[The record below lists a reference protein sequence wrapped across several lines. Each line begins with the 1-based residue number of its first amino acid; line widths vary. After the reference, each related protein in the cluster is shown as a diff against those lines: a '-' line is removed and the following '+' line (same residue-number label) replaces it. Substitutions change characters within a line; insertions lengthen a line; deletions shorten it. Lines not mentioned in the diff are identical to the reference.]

1 MRFPARFATAIR
13 PAGCQGS
20 SVATMNEVSRA
31 VFLGFSILMLVLV
44 GPDLAAG
51 AQNNSTKDV
60 QLPAEVQGAKVYRLP
75 DGDKSGKANEN
86 PIIYKSLAY
95 QDLNFDRLVLRLS
108 LAVKSVD
115 RDATIQRIYF
125 QDIRVNGVPVQVQ
138 AFEKEFK
145 ISRKDVVDLPA
156 PLNCTIVFSDL
167 DSLAPLKEIV
177 NQEKL
182 TVTGQSFLEV
192 KLNALQRIAVRSKR
206 LVLPV
211 EVKQEVPLEMFTGN
225 PWLKM
230 AANGILDT
238 LTDPSSEAA
247 IALAKEH
254 LAKIS
259 GDRVLEQKG
268 NAALY
273 FLYCEYA
280 LKDPKTGASERLYQ
294 SGTAFLTSS
303 DGKLLTAKRVVEPW
317 KFDPQ
322 TVLLISR
329 DHLEV
334 DPATVH
340 LAAWPAGAALAT
352 SDGALDTQS
361 ALTTEK
367 HTLKVIRTAPDR
379 FAKEEYQDPDSG
391 EKVTLELHARGE
403 NDIAIL
409 QATGANFQPLEF
421 AGEDFKL
428 DSTSNLMLM
437 GFPFGSSQAHA
448 TPKSVP
454 VSAKTQSEIV
464 VLNQTLNPGQSG
476 APLVTGEGKVVA
488 LCSEPNQCIQVES
501 LRKFIP

>member
-1 MRFPARFATAIR
+1 MRFPVRFATAIR
-13 PAGCQGS
+13 PTGCQS
-20 SVATMNEVSRA
+20 PSVCTVKEIRRV
-31 VFLGFSILMLVLV
+31 VFTGFSILILLVV
-44 GPDLAAG
+44 GTDLAAG
-51 AQNNSTKDV
+51 TQKNSSADS
-60 QLPAEVQGAKVYRLP
+60 QLPAELQGAKVYRLP
-75 DGDKSGKANEN
+75 DGDKSGKASEN

-95 QDLNFDRLVLRLS
+95 QDLNFERLVLRLS
-108 LAVKSVD
+108 LAVRPVD

-138 AFEKEFK
+138 TFEQEFK
-145 ISRKDVVDLPA
+145 ISKKDVVDLPA
-156 PLNCTIVFSDL
+156 PLNCTIVFSEL

-192 KLNALQRIAVRSKR
+192 KLNALQRMAVRSKR

-238 LTDPSSEAA
+238 LADPSSEAA

-280 LKDPKTGASERLYQ
+280 LKDPKTGASERLFQ

-352 SDGALDTQS
+352 SDGALDLQS

-367 HTLKVIRTAPDR
+367 QTLKVLRTAPDR
-379 FAKEEYQDPDSG
+379 FVKEEYQDPDSG
-391 EKVTLELHARGE
+391 EKVTLDLHARGE
-403 NDIAIL
+403 NDIAVL
-409 QATGANFQPLEF
+409 QATGANFQQLDF
-421 AGEDFKL
+421 AGADFNL
-428 DSTSNLMLM
+428 DSTSNLTLM
-437 GFPFGSSQAHA
+437 GFPFGSSQEQA

-454 VSAKTQSEIV
+454 VSAKTQGEIV

-476 APLVTGEGKVVA
+476 APLVAGEGKVVA
-488 LCSEPNQCIQVES
+488 MCSEPNQCIQVES
-501 LRKFIP
+501 LRKFNP